1 MFALNSPYFNFLEA
15 YLEEDETVDAEVYVN
30 KAAPIMYNI
39 YDSASLQ
46 LRYDPTAPCT
56 IQHSPYSPTIQHI

>member
-1 MFALNSPYFNFLEA
+1 MYICTSYTVCIMLVDLNIVILYSPYFNPILEA

-39 YDSASLQ
+39 DDSPSLQ
-46 LRYDPTAPCT
+46 LR
-56 IQHSPYSPTIQHI
+56 